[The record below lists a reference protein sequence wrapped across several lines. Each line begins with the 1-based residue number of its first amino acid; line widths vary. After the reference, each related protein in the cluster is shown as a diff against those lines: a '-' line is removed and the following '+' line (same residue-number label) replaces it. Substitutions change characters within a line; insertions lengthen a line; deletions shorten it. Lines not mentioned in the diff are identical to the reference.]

1 MPNWKKLVTSGSNA
15 LLNTLNVTNG
25 ITGSLFGSA
34 SWSNNT
40 LTASYVNTLNQNVLI
55 TGSLTVG
62 STSLGANENTLVLGP
77 SPAGGTGEG
86 GQILFQAPGGTYTSA
101 SMWDNYQNQTRLLR
115 GTNAG
120 SDAVVASFNM
130 HTKQVQFPSYNALN
144 AFSGTPVAALGV
156 NSNGDIITIQTGSGA
171 GTGGGSTFQAG
182 TNVDNRLIT
191 ATGTTPELYG
201 EAGLTFDGKTL
212 TVTGEVT
219 ASGAIRSLANGA
231 MYFRGGDDAEF
242 WDINV
247 ANTVGIYGQ
256 QNADRAGL
264 KLGSSGPTLFGS
276 SSKFGIGTI
285 TPTLATLEVNGN
297 IYATSFT
304 GSLFGT
310 SSWSNN
316 SVTASTINTSG
327 NSNNVIYYPTF
338 VDTNSTGI
346 ARTLYTDN
354 NSSIRVNPGLG
365 YLYATQF
372 IGTASWAGSSSL
384 ANTSSYSI
392 TASYAGT
399 SSWAN
404 TSLSINTIRN
414 NTNATFYPVFVDSN
428 NSPSSN
434 ESLYTESTITFNPN
448 IGSLNVT
455 SITAS
460 LQGTSSWANNAL
472 SASATPNALI
482 TASVSTNVLT
492 FTKGNGSTFSLTVN
506 TGSGGGTPGGSDT
519 YIQFNKSNTF
529 AGTSSFT
536 FNYQSQSIAH
546 GDTVIASGIYSY
558 AHGVN
563 SLASGSYSYAQ
574 GNSFAIGNFSHA
586 EGVGSSAI
594 GIGSHVEGMYNQ
606 AYGAHSHAEGMYS
619 VAYGNWSHA
628 EGNNAIASGSYSH
641 AEGNGT
647 THGIASHAEGSG
659 THTYGSYS
667 HAEGNGSTTIGD
679 HSHAEGKSTIA
690 SGSYSHAEG
699 TNIALYPDI
708 VIDITAITNV
718 DFDFGSYIVN
728 SCNGYDIV
736 IPNNITGDIPGGVP
750 PDYTLSSF
758 TIYDVNNPGG
768 LIVNFSYY
776 LIPTITNATYNAGTN
791 ETTLTLTGL
800 SSTYQNVDVGA
811 SPTAN
816 GFGSHVEGYATTANG
831 VASHAEGYA
840 TTAVGNFSHAE
851 GYSTTAYGG
860 FSHTEGRGNIA
871 SGSYSHAEGDAT
883 ITYGDWSH
891 AEGDNTKAYGN
902 WSHAEGTYTKAIGLW
917 SHASGKSTVAYGNN
931 SLAAGDNTI
940 ASGSGQVVVGTLNKH
955 NNTTDL
961 FVIGGGYLD
970 FMLPPPYEVRQDVF
984 AVSTT
989 TITMSGSVNISGSL
1003 LVNGSTP
1010 GGSTVKA
1017 GSGSA
1022 ASFGGNP
1029 KTGSIT
1035 FGSAFS
1041 NNNYAVTV
1049 TGEDGRSFS
1058 IQSKSSTGF
1067 TINTNSSVALTGPV
1081 YWIAT
1086 PFGS

>member
-40 LTASYVNTLNQNVLI
+40 LTASVVTATGNQGVIAYKGTTFLTSSNNLYYNSNLILNNGKIWQSDSNLWYTILGSTGQASANENGLFSYDSNLDNIYPVVSYDQAANKYYFANYQVVYNGTNGNTGIGTTVPGAKLEVNGNVKATSFTGSLQGTSSWATNAITASFVNTLNQNVLI

-62 STSLGANENTLVLGP
+62 ATSLGANENTLVLGP

-171 GTGGGSTFQAG
+171 GGGGGSTFQAG

-191 ATGTTPELYG
+191 ATGTTPELNG
-201 EAGLTFDGKTL
+201 EAGLTFDGKAL
-212 TVTGEVT
+212 AVTGEVT

-327 NSNNVIYYPTF
+327 NSNSVIYYPTF
-338 VDTNSTGI
+338 VDTNGTGI
-346 ARTLYTDN
+346 ARTLYTDS

-392 TASYAGT
+392 TASYAVT
-399 SSWAN
+399 SSWAS

-428 NSPSSN
+428 NNPSSN

-460 LQGTSSWANNAL
+460 LRGTASTASFVTSSNVYGPLGSNSIL
-472 SASATPNALI
+472 SASYASYAL
-482 TASVSTNVLT
+482 TASYALS
-492 FTKGNGSTFSLTVN
+492 SP
-506 TGSGGGTPGGSDT
+506 GGGGSP
-519 YIQFNKSNTF
+519 
-529 AGTSSFT
+529 AG
-536 FNYQSQSIAH
+536 N
-546 GDTVIASGIYSY
+546 
-558 AHGVN
+558 
-563 SLASGSYSYAQ
+563 Q
-574 GNSFAIGNFSHA
+574 GNIQIN
-586 EGVGSSAI
+586 
-594 GIGSHVEGMYNQ
+594 
-606 AYGAHSHAEGMYS
+606 
-619 VAYGNWSHA
+619 
-628 EGNNAIASGSYSH
+628 
-641 AEGNGT
+641 
-647 THGIASHAEGSG
+647 
-659 THTYGSYS
+659 
-667 HAEGNGSTTIGD
+667 
-679 HSHAEGKSTIA
+679 
-690 SGSYSHAEG
+690 
-699 TNIALYPDI
+699 
-708 VIDITAITNV
+708 
-718 DFDFGSYIVN
+718 
-728 SCNGYDIV
+728 
-736 IPNNITGDIPGGVP
+736 
-750 PDYTLSSF
+750 
-758 TIYDVNNPGG
+758 
-768 LIVNFSYY
+768 
-776 LIPTITNATYNAGTN
+776 
-791 ETTLTLTGL
+791 
-800 SSTYQNVDVGA
+800 
-811 SPTAN
+811 
-816 GFGSHVEGYATTANG
+816 
-831 VASHAEGYA
+831 
-840 TTAVGNFSHAE
+840 
-851 GYSTTAYGG
+851 
-860 FSHTEGRGNIA
+860 
-871 SGSYSHAEGDAT
+871 
-883 ITYGDWSH
+883 
-891 AEGDNTKAYGN
+891 
-902 WSHAEGTYTKAIGLW
+902 
-917 SHASGKSTVAYGNN
+917 
-931 SLAAGDNTI
+931 
-940 ASGSGQVVVGTLNKH
+940 SGSGQFYGDSGFSYLPSAERKIVHSSNREFDTNYYDQNANGAIQLSNISSSIAPFNHSVNLVQKSKSIQPNIPTVVMGFDVQNSANTHLKVTGFKCDYSILYLESSPSVAISNTRTGTLLA
-955 NNTTDL
+955 TWAWD
-961 FVIGGGYLD
+961 G
-970 FMLPPPYEVRQDVF
+970 
-984 AVSTT
+984 TT
-989 TITMSGSVNISGSL
+989 TNITDNYVIADINGVLKDGIFTLAFNGTNIELTYDSGGTITESCI
-1003 LVNGSTP
+1003 
-1010 GGSTVKA
+1010 
-1017 GSGSA
+1017 
-1022 ASFGGNP
+1022 F
-1029 KTGSIT
+1029 TGLFTI
-1035 FGSAFS
+1035 FS
-1041 NNNYAVTV
+1041 N
-1049 TGEDGRSFS
+1049 
-1058 IQSKSSTGF
+1058 K
-1067 TINTNSSVALTGPV
+1067 
-1081 YWIAT
+1081 
-1086 PFGS
+1086 